1 MAENLTQGRAL
12 RSPGAKI
19 FMVAA
24 LTVAMA
30 VPLFFIQLALSDR
43 ESTAA
48 AASTDVAAGWGGPQ
62 VVAGPVLTVP
72 YTIERSQVIDGK
84 TVQTTVRDT
93 RMLLPETLDLAVR
106 ASAQTRHRGIFAV
119 PVYRSQVHM
128 QAQFDRAA
136 LAALLPPDAKPLWNE
151 ASVGIVVSDSHGLAD
166 NVTLSVNGQ
175 ARPFLP
181 GHGIASEDRVL
192 NDGSKVSGIHVPLAL
207 AGPDDLKL
215 ETDFVLRGSRE
226 LSVSPLGRR
235 TVASIESD
243 WASPSFFGAF
253 LPTERKLG
261 ADGFKASWT
270 VPYLARGFGQTL
282 DNMPAAMQ
290 TIISPAFGVR
300 FYQPVDYY
308 QLVQR
313 ALKYAILFV
322 ALSFLV
328 FFVVETLSVQR
339 LHFVQY
345 LLVGMSQVLFYLLL
359 LSLCE
364 HIGFALS
371 YLIASAATVAATGL
385 YASAVLASRYRA
397 AILAAILAALYALM
411 YVILNAEDYA
421 LLIGSLVLFAA
432 LGATMYV
439 TRRIDWYR
447 LQEEVA

>member
-1 MAENLTQGRAL
+1 MAEAVTQGRAL

-43 ESTAA
+43 EHTADQ
-48 AASTDVAAGWGGPQ
+48 ASSDVASGWGGPQ
-62 VVAGPVLTVP
+62 VVSGPVLTVP
-72 YTIERSQVIDGK
+72 YTVERSQVIDGK
-84 TVQTTVRDT
+84 TVATTVRET
-93 RMLLPETLDLAVR
+93 RMLLPENLNLALH
-106 ASAQTRHRGIFAV
+106 ASAETRWRGIFKV
-119 PVYRSQVHM
+119 PVYRAQVHI
-128 QAQFDRAA
+128 QAEFDKAA
-136 LAALLPPDAKPLWNE
+136 LAGLLPPEAHALWNE
-151 ASVGIVVSDSHGLAD
+151 ASIGILVSDPHGLAD
-166 NVTLSVNGQ
+166 NAALSVNGQ
-175 ARPFLP
+175 SHPFLP
-181 GHGIASEDRVL
+181 GHGLGEERMLA
-192 NDGSKVSGIHVPLAL
+192 DGSRVSGIHVPLAL

-215 ETDFVLRGSRE
+215 ETSFVLRGSRE

-235 TVASIESD
+235 TVASIDSG

-253 LPTERKLG
+253 LPTERKVG
-261 ADGFKASWT
+261 ADGFAASWT
-270 VPYLARGFGQTL
+270 VPYLAPGFGQTL
-282 DNMPAAMQ
+282 DNMPSAML
-290 TIISPAFGVR
+290 TITSPAFGVR

-322 ALSFLV
+322 ALSFLI
-328 FFVVETLSVQR
+328 FFVVETLSVKR

-345 LLVGMSQVLFYLLL
+345 LLVGVSQVLFYLLL

-364 HIGFALS
+364 HIGFGLT
-371 YLIASAATVAATGL
+371 YLIAAAATVAATGL
-385 YASAVLASRYRA
+385 YASAVLDSRRRA
-397 AILAAILAALYALM
+397 LVLGAILSMLYGLM

-421 LLIGSLVLFAA
+421 LLIGSLVLFSA

-447 LQEEVA
+447 VQEEVS